1 MLHTNRVKVEIDLDN
16 DKLEYESIGT
26 AHLTV
31 GGMSVTRSRIGVC
44 VGSECSKIENR
55 PFRPD
60 HTRLWSIYKPGE
72 SITMRDGS
80 TIIQKPVVNIPQN
93 SAALPLG
100 PSFKKGPQ
108 AVYMY
113 SRSSRRMGIADLVS
127 YSSNKKMTFD

>member
-55 PFRPD
+55 PFRPY
-60 HTRLWSIYKPGE
+60 HGRL
-72 SITMRDGS
+72 
-80 TIIQKPVVNIPQN
+80 
-93 SAALPLG
+93 
-100 PSFKKGPQ
+100 
-108 AVYMY
+108 
-113 SRSSRRMGIADLVS
+113 
-127 YSSNKKMTFD
+127 